1 MNFNIVFNRI
11 DIVGNEMKYME
22 QAITAGRISG
32 NGPFTIKAQTFLEEQ
47 LGVKKALLAT
57 SCTHAIEMAAILFD
71 TQPGDEVICPSFT
84 FVSTINPFI
93 LRGARPV
100 FIDIR
105 PDTLNMDETGLERLI
120 TKRTRTILPVH
131 YAGVACEMDAIMD
144 IAQRH
149 RLPVMEDNAH
159 ALFAKYKGRYL
170 GTFGAMATQSF
181 HETKN
186 FSCGEGG
193 ALLFNDPQ
201 YIERAEIL
209 REKGTDRSK
218 FFRGQ
223 VDKYSWVDIGSSYIP
238 SDILAAFL
246 YGQFEQHLAI
256 QNKRKQ
262 IWEIYY
268 QGLKAWAERHDVHLP
283 YVPDHVEQSYHMFYL
298 LMPTLELRQKL
309 IAHLKEKGI
318 LSVFH
323 YVPLHLSTMGKK
335 FGGKPG
341 DCPNTESISD
351 RLLRLPFFYSLSEA
365 DQDNVMENIVD
376 FKF

>member
-1 MNFNIVFNRI
+1 MNYNVVFNRI

-22 QAITAGRISG
+22 QAITGGHISG
-32 NGPFTIKAQTFLEEQ
+32 NGPFTSKAQTFLEEM

-57 SCTHAIEMAAILFD
+57 SCTHAIEMAAILLN
-71 TQPGDEVICPSFT
+71 TEPGDEVICPSFT

-105 PDTLNMDETGLERLI
+105 PDTLNMDETKLERLI

-149 RLPVMEDNAH
+149 NLPVMEDNAH

-170 GTFGAMATQSF
+170 GTFGVMATQSF

-268 QGLKAWAERHDVHLP
+268 QGLKAWADRNDVRLP
-283 YVPDHVEQSYHMFYL
+283 YVPDHVEQSYHMFYML
-298 LMPTLELRQKL
+298 LPSLDIRQKL
-309 IAHLKEKGI
+309 IAYLKEKSI

-323 YVPLHLSTMGKK
+323 YVPLHLSSMGKK
-335 FGGKPG
+335 FGGKQG
-341 DCPNTESISD
+341 DCPNTENISD

-365 DQDNVMENIVD
+365 DQDNVIENIVD
-376 FKF
+376 FNF